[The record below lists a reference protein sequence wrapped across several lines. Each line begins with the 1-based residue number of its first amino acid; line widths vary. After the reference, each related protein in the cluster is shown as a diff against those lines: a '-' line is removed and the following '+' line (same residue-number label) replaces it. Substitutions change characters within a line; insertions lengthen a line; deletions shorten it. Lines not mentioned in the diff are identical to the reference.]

1 MKLMIKKSFLY
12 FVFVIASLFLLTFA
26 CEEDEENTPGD
37 IPGTTSYYE
46 EGLAS
51 WYGPGFQGNATAS
64 GEIFDMNKLT
74 AAHKTLDFGTYVEV
88 TNKKNEETVVVKIN
102 DRGPFVEGR
111 IIDLAK
117 AAADSINMIED
128 GVVEVGIR
136 IVEP

>member
-1 MKLMIKKSFLY
+1 MTKKSFIYL
-12 FVFVIASLFLLTFA
+12 FFIIVSLFLLVYS
-26 CEEDEENTPGD
+26 CEEDEEVTPGD
-37 IPGTTSYYE
+37 SPGTTSYYE

-51 WYGPGFQGNATAS
+51 WYGPGFQGNTTAS

-88 TNKKNEETVVVKIN
+88 TNKKNKETIVVKIN
-102 DRGPFVEGR
+102 DRGPYIEGR

-136 IVEP
+136 IVEPQ